1 MAASSIGWAI
11 IMLPIEIRLQ
21 ELMLPIE
28 RQIMMCNDT
37 SEMILLCFGMMN
49 KAKLILD
56 AQWGEEKRKELFREH
71 T

>member
-1 MAASSIGWAI
+1 
-11 IMLPIEIRLQ
+11 
-21 ELMLPIE
+21 MLPIE

-37 SEMILLCFGMMN
+37 TEMMLLCFGMMN

>member
-1 MAASSIGWAI
+1 MAASAIGWAI

-37 SEMILLCFGMMN
+37 TEMMLLCFGMMN

>member
-1 MAASSIGWAI
+1 MAASAIGWAI